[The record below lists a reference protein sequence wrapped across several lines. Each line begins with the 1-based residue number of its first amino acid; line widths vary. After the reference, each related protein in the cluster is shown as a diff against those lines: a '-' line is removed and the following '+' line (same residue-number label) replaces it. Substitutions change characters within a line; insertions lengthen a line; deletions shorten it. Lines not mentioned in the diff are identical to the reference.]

1 MSKKRISDQQRRHQD
16 YLRRKGLA
24 VGQVYMARLVKLR
37 RKEVKRCLDI
47 CANYND
53 FGVWSRVIENNLNE
67 SAYLYDWQTGLYLNA
82 GLEHAQSVQRDL
94 TKTKADA
101 VSGVWETELRNFAA
115 QRCGRNIVS
124 VSGTLLNDLQKIL
137 ANAINEDVNIGIEK
151 MTKRVLRDF
160 APLNEWQARRIA
172 QTETMI
178 GLAAS
183 GDMAARSCD
192 VPFLKEWCISGVGNT
207 RESHAEMDGVTVD
220 QDEYFKLTNSDGTT
234 CMMLYPHDT
243 SSNAPA
249 EQIINC
255 ACSCIRVPKEA
266 PLAEDGAASA
276 EEDPAQEERI
286 KELMKELPTDIAEAD
301 KRAIAKNEIE
311 LEKALKVKKGKP
323 MSTEEADESHANPLL
338 RTSRSYRVNCQ
349 TCSPAYVLRTR
360 GFDVTAGPNSKRE
373 GNLSYYLSKSS
384 HIWEKWKNADG
395 TAAKH
400 TSFISWRNAQKLT
413 KMTPDDYLKFYEEHT
428 KATGIYEVVLSWDG
442 GGGHSTLLQR
452 FADGSLQRVDAQ
464 VWSHEKLTV
473 ADDICKHARAQTPYS
488 CDGIMRI
495 DDKLFDTKFAKI
507 FRKAKK

>member
-94 TKTKADA
+94 TRKKADV
-101 VSGVWETELRNFAA
+101 VSGVWETELRNFAT

-124 VSGTLLNDLQKIL
+124 ISGTLRGDLQKIL
-137 ANAINEDVNIGIEK
+137 RSIIEEDVNISIEK

-207 RESHAEMDGVTVD
+207 RSSHEEMDGVTVD
-220 QDEYFKLTNSDGTT
+220 QDDYFKLTNSDGST

-255 ACSCIRVPKEA
+255 ACSCIRTPK
-266 PLAEDGAASA
+266 
-276 EEDPAQEERI
+276 
-286 KELMKELPTDIAEAD
+286 
-301 KRAIAKNEIE
+301 
-311 LEKALKVKKGKP
+311 
-323 MSTEEADESHANPLL
+323 
-338 RTSRSYRVNCQ
+338 
-349 TCSPAYVLRTR
+349 
-360 GFDVTAGPNSKRE
+360 
-373 GNLSYYLSKSS
+373 
-384 HIWEKWKNADG
+384 
-395 TAAKH
+395 
-400 TSFISWRNAQKLT
+400 
-413 KMTPDDYLKFYEEHT
+413 
-428 KATGIYEVVLSWDG
+428 
-442 GGGHSTLLQR
+442 
-452 FADGSLQRVDAQ
+452 
-464 VWSHEKLTV
+464 
-473 ADDICKHARAQTPYS
+473 
-488 CDGIMRI
+488 
-495 DDKLFDTKFAKI
+495 
-507 FRKAKK
+507 